1 MNVSHRELQL
11 IYEQRKESF
20 PDGLRLR
27 LHRAISWIK
36 RAERCADDDNDSRFI
51 FLWISLNA
59 AYATDERSVTEMEHL
74 RGFLELIVDLDQE
87 QALYE
92 SARENYAAIELLIDN
107 EYIFHHYWGDS
118 DWERAF
124 RFERA
129 KTLRAL
135 NEGATAE
142 VLEIVLRRL
151 YTLRNQL
158 LHGGATW
165 QGSLNRQQVDEG
177 AAMLGA
183 FVPRFLLL
191 MMNNPHRHQQW
202 GSPPYPPHQSTAA

>member
-92 SARENYAAIELLIDN
+92 SARENYAACCISHNL
-107 EYIFHHYWGDS
+107 
-118 DWERAF
+118 
-124 RFERA
+124 
-129 KTLRAL
+129 
-135 NEGATAE
+135 
-142 VLEIVLRRL
+142 
-151 YTLRNQL
+151 
-158 LHGGATW
+158 
-165 QGSLNRQQVDEG
+165 
-177 AAMLGA
+177 AAGI
-183 FVPRFLLL
+183 PE
-191 MMNNPHRHQQW
+191 
-202 GSPPYPPHQSTAA
+202 